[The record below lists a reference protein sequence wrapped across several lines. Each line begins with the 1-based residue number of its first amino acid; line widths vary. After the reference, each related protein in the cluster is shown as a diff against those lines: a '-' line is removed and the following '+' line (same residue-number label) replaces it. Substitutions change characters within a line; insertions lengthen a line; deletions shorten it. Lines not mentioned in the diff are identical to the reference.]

1 MNRNEHNLMNT
12 VPLTRQ
18 TTKPMNNIPL
28 LTTNAQP
35 TPVTENCPWV
45 RQRHL
50 PRQFAEIE
58 TKIRQQEQVKLS
70 ESGKQLR
77 TQLEA
82 EHAAELTRQRQL
94 GEQQLEKAVQSK
106 LKEMD
111 AERQKLYSDQVA
123 AIQKDR
129 DELFSKFNP
138 TSVARRRVCNQR
150 SRIWSERL

>member
-1 MNRNEHNLMNT
+1 
-12 VPLTRQ
+12 
-18 TTKPMNNIPL
+18 MNNTQNDLKMQNVQP
-28 LTTNAQP
+28 P
-35 TPVTENCPWV
+35 TPYEHCPWC
-45 RQRHL
+45 HSAISHS
-50 PRQFAEIE
+50 QFEEIE